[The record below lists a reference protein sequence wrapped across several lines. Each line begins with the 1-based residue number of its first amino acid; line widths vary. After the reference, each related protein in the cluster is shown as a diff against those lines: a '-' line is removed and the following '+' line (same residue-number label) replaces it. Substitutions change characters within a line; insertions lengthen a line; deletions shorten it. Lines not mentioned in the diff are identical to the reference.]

1 MRTPYSTSLARL
13 AVAGLIAAMTGAT
26 MIAQSASP
34 APRSGAYVPPKTADG
49 QPDLQGVWANNT
61 ATPLQRP
68 ASLEGRAVLTP
79 QEVAAMQ
86 KRSNELFGGDGDAAF
101 GDAIYEAV
109 LSDVQKYKPTTFDK
123 DTGNYNAFWIV
134 GREFENR
141 TSLITDPPDGKMP
154 AMTDGAKKRAADYMA
169 AQVGHEFDGHE
180 NRPLSERCISFGFPD
195 LLAGYNS
202 YYQIVQGPGYVAILS
217 ERIHD
222 VRIIPL
228 DGRPHLPKNV
238 RMMLGDSRGHWEGNT
253 LVIDTTNFSS
263 SSNFMGASENMHLI
277 ERYTRTAPDRVTY
290 QATISDPTTWTK
302 PWTLM
307 IPLRHTD
314 DAVYEYACHEGN
326 SAMIGVLAGAR
337 AQDGIDKPKV
347 TSPQQ

>member
-1 MRTPYSTSLARL
+1 
-13 AVAGLIAAMTGAT
+13 MTGAT
-26 MIAQSASP
+26 LVGQSAPSGATSP
-34 APRSGAYVPPKTADG
+34 KGAYVPPKTADG
-49 QPDLQGVWANNT
+49 QPDLQGVWSNNT
-61 ATPLQRP
+61 ATPLERP
-68 ASLEGRAVLTP
+68 KALAGRATLTP

-109 LSDVQKYKPTTFDK
+109 LSDVQKFVPTTFDK

-134 GREFENR
+134 GREYENR
-141 TSLITDPPDGKMP
+141 TSLITDPPDGRVP
-154 AMTDGAKKRAADYMA
+154 AQTEEAKKKAAERMA
-169 AQVGHEFDGHE
+169 AQKGHEFDGHE

-202 YYQIVQGPGYVAILS
+202 YYQIVQGAGYVAILS

-228 DGRPHLPKNV
+228 DGRPHNPKNV
-238 RMMLGDSRGHWEGNT
+238 RQMLGDSRGHWEGNT
-253 LVIDTTNFSS
+253 LVIDTTNFSTS
-263 SSNFMGASENMHLI
+263 ANFRGASENLHLV
-277 ERYTRTAPDRVTY
+277 ERYTRIAADRVNY
-290 QATISDPTTWTK
+290 QVTIEDPSTWTK

-337 AQDGIDKPKV
+337 AQETVADKSTRNPK
-347 TSPQQ
+347 